1 MNAYMSE
8 EDIRKTGNSY
18 FSKYGK
24 DFQERIF
31 QAMLLDHTWASQ
43 MMEVM
48 TSDYFEIKYLQYLSN
63 RFFGFY
69 AKYKNFPTLQLLVSI
84 IREELTTGNDIILR
98 EQVIEYLSRIKASPN
113 LGDIKF
119 VKEKALDFCKKQVLK
134 KALEESVL
142 AISNENYES
151 VLNIMKDALAKGATS
166 TTGHVFFE
174 DYEAR
179 FQKISRITC
188 PTGIPQLDKKGV
200 MNGGL
205 ARGEIGVITAP
216 TGVGKSHFLV
226 SVGASA
232 LKAGKNV
239 VHYTFELTETAVGVR
254 YDSNLCDIPS
264 SDVQDRKEEVLSN
277 YENNN
282 FGRLIIKEYPTG
294 SASVL
299 TIRNHLEKLA
309 MKDFIPSLIV
319 IDYADIMRSTRRY
332 DSLRHELKL
341 IYEELRNLAMEMKI
355 PVWTASQANREA
367 ANADVVGLDNMS
379 EAYGKAMVADVVVSL
394 SRKQL
399 EKSTGAGR
407 LFVAKNRAGVDGIL
421 FPVRIDCSKS
431 KITVIDDPSELST
444 LEMLESKKTGTK
456 DMLKSKWKEITG
468 K

>member
-1 MNAYMSE
+1 MNAYSQPD
-8 EDIRKTGNSY
+8 DINSSY

-31 QAMLLDHTWASQ
+31 QSLLTDHNWASQ

-48 TSDYFEIKYLQYLSN
+48 TPEYFEVKYLQYLAS
-63 RFFGFY
+63 RFFDFY
-69 AKYKNFPTLQLLVSI
+69 NKYKNFPTLQLLVSI
-84 IREELTTGNDIILR
+84 IREELTSGNDVIMR
-98 EQVIEYLSRIKASPN
+98 EQVIEYLSRIKTSPN
-113 LGDIKF
+113 LGDLKY
-119 VKEKALDFCKKQVLK
+119 VKEKCLDFCKKQVLK
-134 KALEESVL
+134 QALEESVI

-151 VLNIMKDALAKGATS
+151 VLNIMKDALAKGAQS
-166 TTGHVFFE
+166 TTGHDFFE

-179 FQKISRITC
+179 FTKITRITC
-188 PTGIPQLDKKGV
+188 PTGITQLDKKEV
-200 MNGGL
+200 LNGGL

-232 LKAGKNV
+232 LKVGKNV
-239 VHYTFELTETAVGVR
+239 VHYTFELTETSVGVR
-254 YDSNLCDIPS
+254 YDSHLCDIS
-264 SDVQDRKEEVLSN
+264 SSEVQERKEEVLKN
-277 YENNN
+277 YEEGNY
-282 FGRLIIKEYPTG
+282 GRLIIKEYPTG
-294 SASVL
+294 SASVV

-319 IDYADIMRSTRRY
+319 IDYADIMRSTRSY

-341 IYEELRNLAMEMKI
+341 IYEELRNLAMELKI
-355 PVWTASQANREA
+355 PIWTASQANREA
-367 ANADVVGLDNMS
+367 ADKDVVGLDNMS

-407 LFVAKNRAGVDGIL
+407 LFVAKNRAGKDGIL
-421 FPVRIDCSKS
+421 FPVRIDTAKS
-431 KITVIDDPSELST
+431 KISVIDDPSELST
-444 LEMLESKKTGTK
+444 LEILESRKTGSK

-468 K
+468 NK